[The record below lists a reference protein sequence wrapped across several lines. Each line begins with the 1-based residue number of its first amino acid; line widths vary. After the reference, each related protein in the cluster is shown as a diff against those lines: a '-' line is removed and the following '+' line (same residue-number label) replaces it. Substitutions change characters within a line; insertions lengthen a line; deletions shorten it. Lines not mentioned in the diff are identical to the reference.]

1 MEYNGRCI
9 IFIYFSVSCYRF
21 EEFQIQASFS
31 IRTCD
36 HERLASW
43 IFRDNTTWRTN
54 EKGQTHQWQ
63 GVPMITSYK
72 LLDEVPSSGSKKM
85 ALATWTKCVLVEE
98 WLRGFGRKIGV
109 NSQIPLQLSSFRT
122 FKVVIPWGHGVLVSS
137 RIHSKPD
144 SGMAMQGK
152 PSCRSKNLSVGCPF
166 FWKAVIEMS
175 SSRVETTK
183 IFQGMAMGQNL
194 KFLGSIQSI
203 HCSHCKVHR
212 PGLERLNCHIARR
225 VGTHKKSTRHVLQRS
240 WSHWN
245 LPLPTYQNQGK
256 CMKTLQEP
264 QHVLNPTLHNIHNIR
279 IIYIYIHL

>member
-1 MEYNGRCI
+1 MGY
-9 IFIYFSVSCYRF
+9 
-21 EEFQIQASFS
+21 
-31 IRTCD
+31 
-36 HERLASW
+36 
-43 IFRDNTTWRTN
+43 
-54 EKGQTHQWQ
+54 
-63 GVPMITSYK
+63 SY
-72 LLDEVPSSGSKKM
+72 
-85 ALATWTKCVLVEE
+85 
-98 WLRGFGRKIGV
+98 
-109 NSQIPLQLSSFRT
+109 
-122 FKVVIPWGHGVLVSS
+122 HLVS
-137 RIHSKPD
+137 IANPTP
-144 SGMAMQGK
+144 GW
-152 PSCRSKNLSVGCPF
+152 PCRGNLPAEVRTYRWDVPF
-166 FWKAVIEMS
+166 FEKLSLKCPALTFD
-175 SSRVETTK
+175 SRVETTK

-279 IIYIYIHL
+279 IIYIYIYIYNNI